1 MRQEDLSEGYHI
13 FTATGK
19 DEQGY
24 SKAAEELQKQV
35 KDAEKDFDITYIS
48 NASFKDDPG
57 ERRVCFASQT
67 CVLKRKE

>member
-1 MRQEDLSEGYHI
+1 MNRRTLHGGYTI

-19 DEQGY
+19 DEQGF
-24 SKAAEELQKQV
+24 SKAAEELQKQINE
-35 KDAEKDFDITYIS
+35 AEKVYDITYIS

-67 CVLKRKE
+67 CILKRKK